1 MRYPGTYERYSKT
14 RTSMEYD
21 HVAYAI
27 RVRASQFMS
36 GAYAYR
42 IRYMVI
48 FHYHNQS
55 IRTELEID
63 FGEEKKNNE
72 RLFSR

>member
-14 RTSMEYD
+14 RTS
-21 HVAYAI
+21 
-27 RVRASQFMS
+27 FMR

-42 IRYMVI
+42 IRYMAI

-55 IRTELEID
+55 IRKELEID
-63 FGEEKKNNE
+63 FGEEKKNK
-72 RLFSR
+72 RFSLIEKSKIFF